1 MVGLSR
7 QSGQALVSMTSM
19 EHPAL
24 ALDLTDAMLKTL
36 HPHNPVLAA
45 FVAMIEQ
52 LEAKD
57 FGVLA
62 AHKLVRLPL
71 SLIGVDK
78 VRYRTPVVE
87 MLHESILSFNMSDIT
102 KQAIQAVLGKH
113 GYCMLFLCSCGVV
126 IGKCADVKN
135 FYGSRDRVA
144 MDRLRSAIDAEG
156 NPVVRIRTL
165 GDIPVATMDVHTDGA
180 EQRLFNRIEHM
191 LETMSLLQ
199 SPPQYLWIAEELNAF
214 IEQAQ
219 KSHQEDFF
227 DYAPKYATPK
237 VA

>member
-1 MVGLSR
+1 MCYQEKNPLMVGLSR

-126 IGKCADVKN
+126 IGKCADVKIFMAAVIVLLWIDCDQLLTLKVILLFALELLAIFLLQQWMCIQTVLSKDFLTELSICLKQCLCCN
-135 FYGSRDRVA
+135 LRLSIYGS
-144 MDRLRSAIDAEG
+144 
-156 NPVVRIRTL
+156 
-165 GDIPVATMDVHTDGA
+165 
-180 EQRLFNRIEHM
+180 QRN
-191 LETMSLLQ
+191 
-199 SPPQYLWIAEELNAF
+199 
-214 IEQAQ
+214 
-219 KSHQEDFF
+219 
-227 DYAPKYATPK
+227 
-237 VA
+237 